1 MKNYMFGDKK
11 NKLKDSE
18 RSLISETVSIEGTI
32 NSSGAIDVAGL
43 IKGPVYSKEII
54 VRETGSITGSIE
66 GEHIEIHGHMDGK
79 VSGQDVVI
87 GSTGTVKGDIEFGN
101 NLKTENG
108 ADIDGYI
115 KKTNKSKT
123 TLTGDF
129 LFKKKDRKD
138 KPENEDRPEV
148 VNKENK
154 EALA

>member
-1 MKNYMFGDKK
+1 MFGDKK
-11 NKLKDSE
+11 NKLIDSE

-43 IKGPVYSKEII
+43 IKGPVFSKEII
-54 VRETGSITGSIE
+54 IRETGSITGTIE
-66 GEHIEIHGHMDGK
+66 GEHVEIHGHLDGK
-79 VSGQDVVI
+79 VSGQNVVI

-115 KKTNKSKT
+115 KKTNKSKS

-129 LFKKKDRKD
+129 LFKKKEK
-138 KPENEDRPEV
+138 KENPDQDDIPEV
-148 VNKENK
+148 VNKE
-154 EALA
+154 ALA